1 MPSLTITWLVF
12 AVLFLVLELATVT
25 LVSIWFVA
33 GAIAALIASLLGAS
47 FGVQI
52 GVFVLVSAVLLI
64 FTMPVVK
71 RLLKKDSVPTNA
83 DRVVGKEGIVTEEI
97 NETEGSGKI
106 KVMGSVWSA
115 RSNDG
120 SIIPEGETVEVTE
133 ISGVRTIVKR
143 KENP

>member
-1 MPSLTITWLVF
+1 MPDLTITWLVF
-12 AVLFLVLELATVT
+12 AVLFLVLELATVS

-33 GAIAALIASLLGAS
+33 GAIAALIASFLGAS

-64 FTMPVVK
+64 FTMPIVK

-83 DRVVGKEGIVTEEI
+83 DRVVGKEGVVTEEI
-97 NETEGSGKI
+97 NVTEGLGKI

-115 RSNDG
+115 KSDDE
-120 SIIPEGETVEVTE
+120 SIIPKGETVEVIE
-133 ISGVRTIVKR
+133 IAGVRTIVKR
-143 KENP
+143 KE